1 MISIQDI
8 QSVNPS
14 IIAKP
19 NYEHLKGV
27 KVLDNILLDLGK
39 IYYDEEG
46 NNIRHEGQDPAH
58 IESLRMSFAEGVD
71 PSQFP
76 PAVVKRKGEPS
87 KFSHDLAYG
96 FGRLMSLMELGVTRY
111 PVTVL
116 ECENESA
123 LDDVKVFENEDLPKS
138 ENKEID
144 IKTVIAKKI
153 TKGWISNDED
163 TIRKEIK
170 RICPYRKKQS
180 VDRIVQ
186 AVFTDCKTPQKYQFY
201 SPGKAQQWL
210 NNHSSEEYVIG
221 EFDDKRDMFGYL
233 VKEGYQYRF
242 VMNAIRN
249 YAKYGKKS
257 YCIVHVGSPSGKST
271 IPVKRQQYIDELD
284 EITKNFLTI
293 SKDFEICWEI
303 MGFLPQIYGVED
315 WKNLIKKV

>member
-1 MISIQDI
+1 MISLQEI
-8 QSVNPS
+8 QSIDPNT
-14 IIAKP
+14 IAKP

-27 KVLDNILLDLGK
+27 KVLGNILIDLDK

-46 NNIRHEGQDPAH
+46 NNIRQEGQEPAH
-58 IESLRMSFAEGVD
+58 IENLKMSFAQGVD
-71 PSQFP
+71 PFEFP
-76 PAVVKRKGEPS
+76 FGVTKRKGNPD
-87 KFSHDLAYG
+87 KFTHDLVYG
-96 FGRLMSLMELGVTRY
+96 FGRFAAVVDLGVKKY
-111 PVTVL
+111 PGTLL

-123 LDDVKVFENEDLPKS
+123 LDDVKVFENEILPKS

-144 IKTVIAKKI
+144 IKSAISKKI
-153 TKGWISNDED
+153 NKGWIKNDED
-163 TIRKEIK
+163 TIRNEIK

-186 AVFTDCKTPQKYQFY
+186 SVISDCKTPQKYQFY
-201 SPGKAQQWL
+201 STVKAQQWL

-221 EFDDKRDMFGYL
+221 EFDKNRDMFGYL

-271 IPVKRQQYIDELD
+271 IQVKRKQFIEELD
-284 EITKNFLTI
+284 EITRNFLI
-293 SKDFEICWEI
+293 VSNNGLIVWEI
-303 MGFLPQIYGVED
+303 MGFLPQNYGIEN
-315 WKNLIKKV
+315 WKLLIK